1 MGPSSASPR
10 PGRRVIDAVAAAVLL
25 VVTGPVLALV
35 ALAVRLRLGRP
46 VLFRHVRA
54 GRHGQ
59 TFSLLKFRTMTT
71 TRGSD
76 GRLLPDADRLTPL
89 GRTMRSTSLDEL
101 PELWNVLRGD
111 MALVGP
117 RPLPVEY
124 LPRYTPEE
132 GRRHAVRPGITGWA
146 QVNGRNS
153 TTWEE
158 RLAMDVWYVDH
169 RSWRLDLGILAR
181 TVGTVVSRTG
191 VAAEGHATMPVLR
204 PESEGR

>member
-1 MGPSSASPR
+1 
-10 PGRRVIDAVAAAVLL
+10 
-25 VVTGPVLALV
+25 
-35 ALAVRLRLGRP
+35 
-46 VLFRHVRA
+46 
-54 GRHGQ
+54 
-59 TFSLLKFRTMTT
+59 
-71 TRGSD
+71 
-76 GRLLPDADRLTPL
+76 
-89 GRTMRSTSLDEL
+89 
-101 PELWNVLRGD
+101 

-132 GRRHAVRPGITGWA
+132 ARRHAVRPGITGWA